1 MSQTE
6 HGNKKYR
13 EIQGELTAA
22 GLRFAV
28 VVSRFNAFVTDR
40 LLEGALDALN
50 RAGAGEGCVDVVR
63 VPGAFEIPVVSK
75 HLAGSGRYDA
85 IICLGTVMRG
95 DTTHFEHISTEASK
109 GVAAAALES
118 GIPMSFG
125 ILTVENLEQAVDR
138 AGLKSG
144 NKGFEAAMTA
154 IEMANLLK
162 KVKGLKSRGK

>member
-1 MSQTE
+1 MSQPGDG
-6 HGNKKYR
+6 HKKYR

-40 LLEGALDALN
+40 LLEGALDALH
-50 RAGAGEGCVDVVR
+50 RSGAAERSVDVVR
-63 VPGAFEIPVVSK
+63 VPGAFEIPVTAK
-75 HLAGSGRYDA
+75 HLAETGRYNA

-109 GVAAAALES
+109 GVAAAALAS
-118 GIPMSFG
+118 GVPMSFG

-154 IEMANLLK
+154 VEMANLLK
-162 KVKGLKSRGK
+162 KVKGLKSSDK

>member
-1 MSQTE
+1 MSQTGRE
-6 HGNKKYR
+6 DKQYR
-13 EIQGELTAA
+13 EIQGELTAT

-28 VVSRFNAFVTDR
+28 VTSRFNAFVTDR
-40 LLEGALDALN
+40 LLAGALDALN
-50 RAGAGEGCVDVVR
+50 RSGAGQDSVDVVR
-63 VPGAFEIPVVSK
+63 VPGAFEIPVAAK
-75 HLAGSGRYDA
+75 TLAETGRYHA
-85 IICLGTVMRG
+85 VICLGAVMRG

-109 GVAAAALES
+109 GVAAAALS
-118 GIPMSFG
+118 TGVPISFG

-162 KVKGLKSRGK
+162 KVKELKSSDK

>member
-1 MSQTE
+1 MSQTGRE
-6 HGNKKYR
+6 DKQYR
-13 EIQGELTAA
+13 EIQGELTAT

-28 VVSRFNAFVTDR
+28 VTSRFNAFVTDR
-40 LLEGALDALN
+40 LLAGALDALN
-50 RAGAGEGCVDVVR
+50 RSGAGQDSVDVVR
-63 VPGAFEIPVVSK
+63 VPGAFEIPVAAK
-75 HLAGSGRYDA
+75 TLAETGRYHA
-85 IICLGTVMRG
+85 VICLGAVMRG

-109 GVAAAALES
+109 GVAAAALS
-118 GIPMSFG
+118 TGVPISFG

-162 KVKGLKSRGK
+162 KVKELKSSDQ